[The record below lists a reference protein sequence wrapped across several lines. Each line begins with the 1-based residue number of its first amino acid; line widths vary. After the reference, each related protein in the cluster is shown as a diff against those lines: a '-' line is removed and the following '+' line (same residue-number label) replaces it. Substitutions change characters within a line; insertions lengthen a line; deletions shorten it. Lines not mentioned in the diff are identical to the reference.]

1 MNREN
6 LDPAIL
12 ELLAEA
18 HRDLER
24 GILAP
29 EPIEPWWER
38 RRPNELTPDYL
49 GRVLEAAGLP
59 SLAWAARRGHY
70 DDFSCPP
77 AIADGMEQLHL
88 VADLRAAAK
97 AEPERAEAIAVIENA
112 VKCGEFGATQAE
124 SDRWQASEEGQAT
137 LRELVAVRKVGRN
150 EPCPCGS
157 GRKYKLCHGKAG

>member
-1 MNREN
+1 MTKRPA
-6 LDPAIL
+6 DPAL
-12 ELLAEA
+12 QELLEEA
-18 HRDLER
+18 RRELER

-59 SLAWAARRGHY
+59 DLAWAARRAHY
-70 DDFSCPP
+70 DDFFAP
-77 AIADGMEQLHL
+77 AEIADGMELLRL

-112 VKCGEFGATQAE
+112 VKCGEFDGTSAE
-124 SDRWQASEEGQAT
+124 SERWVQSEDGQAA
-137 LRELVAVRKVGRN
+137 LRELTPTRQVGRN
-150 EPCPCGS
+150 QPCPCGS
-157 GRKYKLCHGKAG
+157 GRKYKLCHGKSG